1 MIDLSYLK
9 YTTND
14 DKTLIMQLVDIFIK
28 QLPDLKKGIVTSFSE
43 KNWISLRDAA
53 HKAKNSFEM
62 MGMKNQALEL
72 KQLEIL
78 STKNQSNPEMQV
90 LVDNFVKNCDLVAR
104 EIQNLEI

>member
-28 QLPDLKKGIVTSFSE
+28 QLPDLKKEIVTSYSE
-43 KNWISLRDAA
+43 QNWISLRDAA

-62 MGMKNQALEL
+62 MGMKNPALEL

-78 STKNQSNPEMQV
+78 STKNHSNPEMQI
-90 LVDNFVKNCDLVAR
+90 LVDNFVKNCDSVAR